1 MEFLDALGF
10 AAGFFTTV
18 SSLPQVIK
26 SHKTKSTHDISW
38 GYIAALFTGLSLWV
52 GYGLVVGSAP
62 ITFSNAISAALV
74 LSLAFLK
81 LRYG

>member
-26 SHKTKSTHDISW
+26 SHKAKSTHDISW
-38 GYIAALFTGLSLWV
+38 GWIALLFTGLSLWV
-52 GYGLVVGSAP
+52 GYGLVLGSAP
-62 ITFSNAISAALV
+62 IIISNAISAALV
-74 LSLAFLK
+74 LSLGYLK
-81 LRYG
+81 FRYG